1 MNPSLFIGYQKA
13 LLTGISL
20 PMEMISSA
28 RSIARIKR
36 NRSTRWNCF
45 VVSGFLEQLE
55 AIQFANGI
63 KVLPS
68 HSLSTAPPAHTVF
81 IPPIWG
87 NPEVVIEKHPALIE
101 WIVDQYHA
109 GTKLV
114 ATGTGVCLLAHAG
127 LLDNKIATTHWYYF
141 DQFEKKYPKVNLQ
154 KKHFI
159 TQDGDIT
166 CTGSI
171 NALVDLVVYL
181 IETEFGKEVS
191 QIIEQHY
198 SHEINRTYDKPW
210 FDKSGSRHPD
220 EGIVEVQQW
229 MQKNFNQSFDLPS
242 LSRMANMSSRNFSRR
257 FKSAVGKS
265 PLAYGV
271 DLKIHAAQELLRDT
285 NLSHQ
290 EISEHLGYKDNGFF
304 ARQFKQKT
312 HLTPRQY
319 REMVRGKLFEAQP

>member
-181 IETEFGKEVS
+181 IETEMCELNENS
-191 QIIEQHY
+191 YEY
-198 SHEINRTYDKPW
+198 SI
-210 FDKSGSRHPD
+210 
-220 EGIVEVQQW
+220 
-229 MQKNFNQSFDLPS
+229 
-242 LSRMANMSSRNFSRR
+242 
-257 FKSAVGKS
+257 
-265 PLAYGV
+265 
-271 DLKIHAAQELLRDT
+271 
-285 NLSHQ
+285 
-290 EISEHLGYKDNGFF
+290 
-304 ARQFKQKT
+304 
-312 HLTPRQY
+312 
-319 REMVRGKLFEAQP
+319 